1 MRVQFKREDGRVTV
15 IEVIQMIRFD
25 SFRLGLIM
33 PDSTYLDN
41 RNYDYYQSTTEIVE
55 RDYIYWC
62 DQLMRNGYLDLTRSD
77 LVFSAYKSEKRV
89 V

>member
-15 IEVIQMIRFD
+15 IEVVQMIRFD
-25 SFRLGLIM
+25 SFRLGLIL

-41 RNYDYYQSTTEIVE
+41 RVYDYYQSTKEVVE

-89 V
+89 G